1 MYRVDLNTND
11 ITITRGDS
19 AVIKLT
25 VDNSDGT
32 LFQPSADPQVEFQC
46 CQGSKIL
53 FRRKVRQG
61 IVTLVPSDT
70 NGLAYGTYNYKV
82 IVILD
87 GKQISAIN
95 GAKFIVQDEVTF

>member
-32 LFQPSADPQVEFQC
+32 LFQPSTDPQMEFQC
-46 CQGSKIL
+46 C
-53 FRRKVRQG
+53 QG

>member
-11 ITITRGDS
+11 NTITRGDS
-19 AVIKLT
+19 AVITLALE
-25 VDNSDGT
+25 NSDGT
-32 LFQPSADPQVEFQC
+32 PFQPGPNVQVEFQC

-61 IVTLVPSDT
+61 IVTLVPPDT